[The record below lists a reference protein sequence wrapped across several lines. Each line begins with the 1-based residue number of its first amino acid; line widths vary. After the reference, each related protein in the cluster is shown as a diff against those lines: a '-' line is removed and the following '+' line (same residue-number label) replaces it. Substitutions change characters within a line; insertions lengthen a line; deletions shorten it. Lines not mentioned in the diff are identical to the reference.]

1 MKLSLIITTT
11 QDKEHKKIC
20 NMHKIPQSEK
30 TCKISG
36 LWYNVREGMSSA
48 KIQGDKTAVYRR
60 FCQFVFWHRF
70 VHS

>member
-11 QDKEHKKIC
+11 QDKEQKKIC

-48 KIQGDKTAVYRR
+48 KIQEDKLTACSQI
-60 FCQFVFWHRF
+60 CQLVF
-70 VHS
+70 